1 MRVFAVGTLL
11 VLGAASSVA
20 LAQPRPVH
28 TSSTTLSVQRDDEP
42 MVQGSGRVVRQVRP
56 AGEFAAIEV
65 GDSITIEVAIGG
77 ARTIEVEADDNLI
90 GRITTR
96 TEGGVLRLGMI
107 GSYRTHFIPTVR
119 LTVPAIE
126 RIDLQTSGNARI
138 LGLRGG
144 RLRLTSNGS
153 GRFIA
158 DGWVEHVSAAFSGSG
173 GAELADLRAEDVE
186 IVIDGS
192 GRAAVNVTRR
202 LTATLNGSGQVIY
215 SGNPESV
222 ETQVN
227 GSGSISPAGRGS

>member
-1 MRVFAVGTLL
+1 MKAYAVGTLL
-11 VLGAASSVA
+11 ILGAASSVV
-20 LAQPRPVH
+20 LAQHRPVR

-42 MVQGSGRVVRQVRP
+42 MLQGSGRVVRQVRP
-56 AGEFAAIEV
+56 AGDFAAIEV
-65 GDSITIEVAIGG
+65 SDAIAVEITLGNAH
-77 ARTIEVEADDNLI
+77 RLEVEADDNLI

-96 TEGGVLRLGMI
+96 AEDGVLRLGMT

-126 RIDLQTSGNARI
+126 RIDLQTSGDARI
-138 LGLRGG
+138 RGLRGG

-153 GRFIA
+153 GSFIA
-158 DGWVEHVSAAFSGSG
+158 EGWVDTVSAAFSGSG
-173 GAELADLRAEDVE
+173 GAELTGLRAENVDVT
-186 IVIDGS
+186 INGS
-192 GRAAVNVTRR
+192 GRAAVNATRR

-215 SGNPESV
+215 GGNPETV